1 MNIIQKIGKY
11 MGIKPV
17 ENYTG
22 KTMIEETPKHN
33 PIDINRLC
41 DLQNRNDHNFKL
53 LRDYI
58 SKETGVRIN
67 QQVLYE
73 ISLDYLLTH
82 EKGVP
87 IVEIIQKYKIYE

>member
-11 MGIKPV
+11 IGIKPA
-17 ENYTG
+17 EKYTG
-22 KTMIEETPKHN
+22 KTMIETPKYN
-33 PIDINRLC
+33 SVNLDRLC

-53 LRDYI
+53 LKDYI
-58 SKETGVRIN
+58 NKQTGVTIN